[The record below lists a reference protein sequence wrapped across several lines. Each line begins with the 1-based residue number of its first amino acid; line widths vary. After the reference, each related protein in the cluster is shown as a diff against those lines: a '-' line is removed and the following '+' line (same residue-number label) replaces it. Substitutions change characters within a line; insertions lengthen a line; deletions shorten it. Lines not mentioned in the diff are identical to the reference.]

1 MRKINMSCKAAM
13 YKKTCDINQVLR
25 KSGIKTLQDVLNTS
39 VLSNDAKVKHIR
51 HKYTCYEKYLKTFY
65 RNEEGVSL
73 RKELNTFLNEF
84 VEGKHTIKE
93 FNKFNSGLKSRLEA
107 VNDNFVNA
115 KLEEAKLN
123 NPEPIK
129 VKAIEEKVQ
138 QKIQYVSA
146 PKIEGLSGRE
156 LDVLN
161 RISPKALT
169 IDMTEETKLEICK
182 TWIESHRFSWKKQ
195 YLHRLRI
202 NESRYELYIISLYL
216 KEHGLNDLSDLDF
229 LTYRQV
235 VERAE
240 KWLYIKFRK
249 DLASYNNFTLIALP
263 AWIAKNRCKYN
274 EEMLKEFELH
284 SLLIRN

>member
-13 YKKTCDINQVLR
+13 HKKTYDINQVLR

-51 HKYTCYEKYLKTFY
+51 HRYTCYEKYLKTFY
-65 RNEEGVSL
+65 RDDEGISL

-93 FNKFNSGLKSRLEA
+93 FNKFNSGLKLRLEA
-107 VNDNFVNA
+107 ANDNFVNT
-115 KLEEAKLN
+115 KLEEVKLN

-129 VKAIEEKVQ
+129 TKVIKEKAQEEV
-138 QKIQYVSA
+138 QYVSA
-146 PKIEGLSGRE
+146 PKIEGLSERE
-156 LDVLN
+156 LEVLS

-169 IDMTEETKLEICK
+169 ADMTEEAKIEACK

-202 NESRYELYIISLYL
+202 NESKYDLYIISLYL

-235 VERAE
+235 IERAE
-240 KWLYIKFRK
+240 KWLYVRFRK
-249 DLASYNNFTLIALP
+249 DLESYNNFTLVILP
-263 AWIAKNRCKYN
+263 AWIAKNKCEYN
-274 EEMLKEFELH
+274 EKMLKEFESH
-284 SLLIRN
+284 NLLV